1 MTQMGN
7 WRRSVPVFVFQQL
20 TAAVLFAAL
29 WALPTLA
36 CAQMTEVPEARHPVF
51 ADDLDYSGLFRA
63 IGQTIAYYEKLPPS
77 RRMAYGPDTYA
88 VEDLISG
95 LRRFQQFVEKKP
107 SAGALKKFFRKN
119 ARVYAHIE
127 QSKPVSVLFTGYYEP
142 VIQGSRKKTGLFQY
156 PVYGRPK
163 DLVELDLSAFD
174 AGCDSR
180 SAVGRLAEG
189 RVVPYYDRRT
199 IDTSDVLQARAEVI
213 AWVADPVKL
222 FFLHV
227 QGSGR
232 IRLQDGDMIAVQFDI
247 TNGRPYKSIGKY
259 LIDKGKIERS
269 EMSMQ
274 AIAAYL
280 EKHPGEI
287 REVLFSNPRYVFF
300 RKARGGP
307 KGSLGVDLT
316 PGRSVALDRDV
327 SPAGALLFICAKK
340 PPDRNAAG
348 RKHDWVPFCR
358 FACSQDTGS
367 AISGKKRADLFW
379 GSGAGARMAAGHMQH
394 RGRIYYLVILPKS
407 G

>member
-1 MTQMGN
+1 MTN
-7 WRRSVPVFVFQQL
+7 CRRSVPVFVFQRL
-20 TAAVLFAAL
+20 IAAALFAVL
-29 WALPTLA
+29 WALPALA
-36 CAQMTEVPEARHPVF
+36 SAQMAELSPSRHPVF
-51 ADDLDYSGLFRA
+51 VDDLGYAGLSRA
-63 IGQTIAYYEKLPPS
+63 IGQTIAYYEKLPSS
-77 RRMAYGPDTYA
+77 RRMAYGPDAYT

-95 LRRFQQFVEKKP
+95 LRRFDQFMEKKP
-107 SAGALKKFFRKN
+107 SAEAVQKFLREN

-127 QSKPVSVLFTGYYEP
+127 QSEPVSILFTGYYEP
-142 VIQGSRKKTGLFQY
+142 VIQGSRKKTDLFQY

-180 SAVGRLAEG
+180 SAVGRVADG

-199 IDTSDVLQARAEVI
+199 IDTTDLLQSRAEVI
-213 AWVADPVKL
+213 AWAADPVKL

-232 IRLQDGDMIAVQFDI
+232 IRLRDGDMIAVHFDI

-259 LIDKGKIERS
+259 LIDKGKMDRS
-269 EMSMQ
+269 NMSMQ

-280 EKHPGEI
+280 EKHPGDI

-300 RKARGGP
+300 KKSRGGP

-327 SPAGALLFICAKK
+327 SPAGAFLFICAKK
-340 PPDRNAAG
+340 PTDKNAAG

-358 FACSQDTGS
+358 FACSQDAGS
-367 AISGKKRADLFW
+367 AISGKNRADLFW
-379 GSGAGARMAAGHMQH
+379 GSGASARMAAGHMQH

>member
-1 MTQMGN
+1 MSN
-7 WRRSVPVFVFQQL
+7 RSRSVPVFVVQSL
-20 TAAVLFAAL
+20 MAAVLFAAL
-29 WALPTLA
+29 WALPALA
-36 CAQMTEVPEARHPVF
+36 CAQMAEVPPSRHPVF
-51 ADDLDYSGLFRA
+51 ADDLGYAGLSRV

-77 RRMAYGPDTYA
+77 RRMAYGPDVYT

-95 LRRFQQFVEKKP
+95 LRRFEQFMGKKP
-107 SAGALKKFFRKN
+107 SAGAVKKFLREN

-127 QSKPVSVLFTGYYEP
+127 QSEPVSVLFTGYYEP
-142 VIQGSRKKTGLFQY
+142 VIQGSRKKTELFQY

-163 DLVELDLSAFD
+163 DLVELDLSVFG
-174 AGCDSR
+174 AGCDPG
-180 SAVGRLAEG
+180 SAVGRVADG

-199 IDTSDVLQARAEVI
+199 IDTTHVLESSAEVI
-213 AWVADPVKL
+213 AWAADPVKL

-232 IRLQDGDMIAVQFDI
+232 IRLQDGDMIAVHFDI

-259 LIDKGKIERS
+259 LIDKGKIDRS
-269 EMSMQ
+269 NMSMQ

-287 REVLFSNPRYVFF
+287 RDVLFSNPRYVFF

-316 PGRSVALDRDV
+316 PGRSVALDREV

-340 PPDRNAAG
+340 PPDKNAAG
-348 RKHDWVPFCR
+348 RKHDWIPFCR

-379 GSGAGARMAAGHMQH
+379 GSGACARMAAGHMQH